1 MFSFSFLTGISCF
14 WNRFCQLFLIWKF
27 KSWYS
32 CVQSFEFIRSAK
44 GHQLNIQKHEILQKI
59 WKIACDLGFAATN
72 CSWIFAPGGRSW
84 QLLAA
89 PGVCSIFI
97 FCVRRLQHFYFLR
110 LQYYYFLCLFCS
122 IYDFLILQY

>member
-1 MFSFSFLTGISCF
+1 MCFVFSDWYFVFLKKVLSTFFRSE
-14 WNRFCQLFLIWKF
+14 KF
-27 KSWYS
+27 KILYS

-59 WKIACDLGFAATN
+59 WKFACDLGFAATN

-89 PGVCSIFI
+89 PGSYKVHI
-97 FCVRRLQHFYFLR
+97 LH
-110 LQYYYFLCLFCS
+110 
-122 IYDFLILQY
+122 DFWPGRA